1 MRGRDHLEDL
11 SVYGRIILRW
21 IFRKWDVGGMD
32 WIDMAQDMERWRA
45 FVYAL
50 MNLRVSSN
58 AGNFL
63 TNCGP
68 VSYSGRVL
76 LLGVS

>member
-1 MRGRDHLEDL
+1 MDLQEVGCGGVDSIDLAQGRKK
-11 SVYGRIILRW
+11 RW
-21 IFRKWDVGGMD
+21 
-32 WIDMAQDMERWRA
+32 A
-45 FVYAL
+45 FVNEV

-68 VSYSGRVL
+68 AGFSGTIL
-76 LLGVS
+76 LHGVSKLVS